1 MPARRSWQFV
11 AVAAL
16 ASCGSDPSVA
26 PDDAAAN
33 VAAAPALV
41 EAASNAAASPVAEPA
56 PGITPLTAEGWGPL
70 RIGMTLAEVAAA
82 AGPDSDPEA
91 VGGPEPESCDIFHP
105 ARAPEGLMVMIEDGR
120 LARISLSAPTEVKTD
135 RGFGPGD
142 SAAAVEAAYGEVL
155 KASAH
160 EYQEAPAAYLTVWAS
175 GGGEQPHVRS
185 PGARGLRYE
194 VDQGGAVDAVHAG
207 GPAIQYVE
215 GCL

>member
-120 LARISLSAPTEVKTD
+120 LARISLSAPTAVRTE
-135 RGFGPGD
+135 RGLGPGAT
-142 SAAAVEAAYGEVL
+142 AAAVKAAYGDAL
-155 KASAH
+155 TASPH
-160 EYQEAPAAYLTVWAS
+160 EYEEAPAEYLTLWTK
-175 GGGEQPHVRS
+175 GGGDEAYVRS
-185 PGARGLRYE
+185 PDARGLRYE
-194 VDQGGAVDAVHAG
+194 VDHSGTVAATHAG